1 MKRKAAL
8 ANLRERL
15 RPAVVDLEWRRE
27 FLEATH
33 NMQASARREHL
44 LRYIDRLS
52 PPCRD
57 QYLKHRRQEIK
68 KEMAD

>member
-1 MKRKAAL
+1 MKRKVAL

-33 NMQASARREHL
+33 NLQASARREHL
-44 LRYIDRLS
+44 LRYIDKLS

-57 QYLKHRRQEIK
+57 QYLKHRRSEIK
-68 KEMAD
+68 KELQD